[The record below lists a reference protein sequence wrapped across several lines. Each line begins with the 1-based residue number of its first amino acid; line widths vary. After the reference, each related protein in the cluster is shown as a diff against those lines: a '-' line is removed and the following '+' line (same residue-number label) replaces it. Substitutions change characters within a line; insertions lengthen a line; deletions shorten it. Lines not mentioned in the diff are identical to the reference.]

1 VAPKKQH
8 HGRDKKKLDT
18 VQLVNAGTG
27 INSIHCSVASVSYSK
42 ENKSHVPIQILRSCT
57 LCRRW
62 VALVLLKSLFCSVP
76 VSAIVYLWFV
86 ERLDLFGMGGI
97 HVGHC
102 FDQQAHVLNLVLDGG
117 LVFLLITA
125 MAVLPKRSW
134 SERPVADN
142 CAW

>member
-1 VAPKKQH
+1 
-8 HGRDKKKLDT
+8 
-18 VQLVNAGTG
+18 
-27 INSIHCSVASVSYSK
+27 
-42 ENKSHVPIQILRSCT
+42 
-57 LCRRW
+57 

-102 FDQQAHVLNLVLDGG
+102 FDQQAHVLNLVLDGD